1 MDDSSLQ
8 KSYDTS
14 SMPSRRGGRSRR
26 LVLILFLFLVI
37 FGGIVAGKN
46 YLGGSSEE
54 EKITPTPTVTENEI
68 EFIIETPMVSDP
80 TKTPVPKATATPT
93 PKPTIDPVDKETGLD
108 RSEISIEVL
117 NGSGVT
123 GAASQ
128 ASDTL
133 KSFGYNISSVG
144 NAETT
149 DYENVTI
156 KIKSNK
162 SNFLDL
168 LKKDL
173 GFSYTIGSSSA
184 DLADDSSADALVI
197 VGK

>member
-8 KSYDTS
+8 KSYDPS
-14 SMPSRRGGRSRR
+14 SMASRKGRKSRR
-26 LVLILFLFLVI
+26 LVLILFLFIVI
-37 FGGIVAGKN
+37 FGGIVAGKS
-46 YLGGSSEE
+46 YLGVGDREE
-54 EKITPTPTVTENEI
+54 DKKVTPTPAENEI
-68 EFIIETPMVSDP
+68 EFIIETPTPSDS
-80 TKTPVPKATATPT
+80 TETPVPKATVTPT

-108 RSEISIEVL
+108 RSDLSIEVL
-117 NGSGVT
+117 NGSGET
-123 GAASQ
+123 GAASK
-128 ASDTL
+128 ASETL
-133 KSFGYNISSVG
+133 KALGYGISSIG
-144 NAETT
+144 NADNT

-156 KIKSNK
+156 KVKSDK
-162 SNFLDL
+162 EKFLDL